1 MRNTLLTLSFIVFI
15 FLLKSNFCFSQY
27 EQMRPVS
34 YNANY
39 TSIDGRDLGFDRFHD
54 SPCYDKLGFSPY
66 LDREELDRRYIECEH
81 DYYLNL
87 FYKIDLITS
96 LQLVDVGASSGQSRE
111 TF

>member
-1 MRNTLLTLSFIVFI
+1 MRNSFLILYLILFI

-87 FYKIDLITS
+87 FYKIAISVIFLIVIVYMIR
-96 LQLVDVGASSGQSRE
+96 LAIKKRK
-111 TF
+111 